1 MKKFLITLSVLLP
14 IFVSGQQV
22 PILKYDQLKK
32 LYTQENDT
40 LYLVNYWATWCKPCV
55 EELPEFIK
63 LNNEL
68 EGKKFSFIMVSLDFP
83 QHIDKR
89 VVPFIQKHQIKNRVV
104 LLDDDANVWINKVNR
119 DWDGSIPATEVIF
132 NGHREFYNQTLSYNQ
147 LKQIVEPKIK

>member
-1 MKKFLITLSVLLP
+1 
-14 IFVSGQQV
+14 
-22 PILKYDQLKK
+22 
-32 LYTQENDT
+32 
-40 LYLVNYWATWCKPCV
+40 
-55 EELPEFIK
+55 
-63 LNNEL
+63 
-68 EGKKFSFIMVSLDFP
+68 MVSLDFP